1 MLRPRP
7 VPVMPLVL
15 ARVTLSVALTMCL
28 PATALHAQSA
38 AVPPVQSVP
47 HVIRVD
53 GVFPSSTGLTTAPV
67 ERATLAIYAGPS
79 DEAPLWQEEQDLQV
93 DRGGRYVALLG
104 VTSRKG
110 VPLELFSTGDPR
122 WLGITFAHTG
132 GIEQP
137 RMPLTSV
144 PYALRAADAATLGGL
159 PPSAF
164 QLVGGAARPSAGDEA
179 DKSTT
184 RLSSLLPLVN
194 SGTANFIG
202 KFTNTVDLGNSVMFE
217 NAGRIGI
224 GSTAPL
230 DVLHSRFTNT
240 DGTITGLAVQNLG
253 GTAASYSGML
263 FYDQNGALGQFQ
275 GFNNSTHEYRINN
288 IASGGSINFMLG
300 GTSRF
305 LVRSDGDIELGGA
318 LRRAGVLFLHDLGG
332 LSVAVG
338 GTALA
343 NGSSSSQNVAV
354 GYGALNTT
362 TGSGNVAVG
371 WAAGASRTSG
381 NFNTYIGAGVG
392 FGAGSESNTI
402 RVGDPA
408 NAQRFFAGGIRGVT
422 TGAANAV
429 AVVIDSNGQL
439 GTVNSSRRYKRDIQD
454 MGEASSGLMRLR
466 PVTYRYEQAYADGS
480 SPIDYGL
487 IAEEVEE
494 VYPDLV
500 AHLANGDVETV
511 QYHKINAMLLN
522 EVQKQRR
529 LLDAQQQL
537 LEQLGARLAV
547 LEQGRSARER

>member
-1 MLRPRP
+1 
-7 VPVMPLVL
+7 
-15 ARVTLSVALTMCL
+15 
-28 PATALHAQSA
+28 
-38 AVPPVQSVP
+38 
-47 HVIRVD
+47 
-53 GVFPSSTGLTTAPV
+53 
-67 ERATLAIYAGPS
+67 
-79 DEAPLWQEEQDLQV
+79 
-93 DRGGRYVALLG
+93 
-104 VTSRKG
+104 
-110 VPLELFSTGDPR
+110 
-122 WLGITFAHTG
+122 
-132 GIEQP
+132 
-137 RMPLTSV
+137 
-144 PYALRAADAATLGGL
+144 
-159 PPSAF
+159 
-164 QLVGGAARPSAGDEA
+164 
-179 DKSTT
+179 
-184 RLSSLLPLVN
+184 
-194 SGTANFIG
+194 
-202 KFTNTVDLGNSVMFE
+202 
-217 NAGRIGI
+217 
-224 GSTAPL
+224 
-230 DVLHSRFTNT
+230 
-240 DGTITGLAVQNLG
+240 
-253 GTAASYSGML
+253 ML

-300 GTSRF
+300 GFSRF

-318 LRRAGVLFLHDLGG
+318 LRRAGVLFLHDLGS
-332 LSVAVG
+332 LSVAAG

-408 NAQRFFAGGIRGVT
+408 SAQRFFAGGIRGVT

-429 AVVIDSNGQL
+429 AVVIDSSGQL

-466 PVTYRYEQAYADGS
+466 PVTYRYEQAYADGG

-529 LLDAQQQL
+529 LLDAQQQR
-537 LEQLGARLAV
+537 LEQLGARLAA